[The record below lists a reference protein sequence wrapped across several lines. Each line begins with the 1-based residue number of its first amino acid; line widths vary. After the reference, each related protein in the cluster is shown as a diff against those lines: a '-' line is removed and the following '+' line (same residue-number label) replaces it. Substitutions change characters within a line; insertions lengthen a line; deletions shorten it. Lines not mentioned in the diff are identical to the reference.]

1 MSADNVLDV
10 EEVNVE
16 LDRLNE
22 DLVGTIAQARD
33 NSDPDLNFPGF
44 SRSDSNSN
52 RQELKRFNIARH
64 LPRSLPSSPTRF
76 QAGSSVR
83 QVVQK
88 FDDLAHVGNAASS
101 YKV

>member
-16 LDRLNE
+16 LDRLNK
-22 DLVGTIAQARD
+22 DLVSTIAQARG
-33 NSDPDLNFPGF
+33 NSDPDLDFPGF

-52 RQELKRFNIARH
+52 RRELKRFNIARH

-76 QAGSSVR
+76 Q
-83 QVVQK
+83 
-88 FDDLAHVGNAASS
+88 
-101 YKV
+101 